1 MIGPWAKQ
9 ESGSFTLW
17 NYRIRVDTISC
28 YQILL
33 FVLWDQRL
41 WTLHQIWSWI
51 FQNNEIH
58 SIDWKYASSVKN
70 SIISRRKFVNTIS
83 KVLKYHK
90 IRLIKKLLF
99 YSTLF
104 QNQIK
109 KSKKKFRSCRFFVLK
124 VYNIT
129 FGRVFKF
136 TKFEFV
142 LINFLICF
150 CLKPRKITALL
161 VNDPSRL
168 FLSKNRKMNCISQP
182 TLRARRVSQKSKMG
196 QIQVRKNSSNENI
209 HFFT

>member
-1 MIGPWAKQ
+1 M
-9 ESGSFTLW
+9 
-17 NYRIRVDTISC
+17 
-28 YQILL
+28 
-33 FVLWDQRL
+33 
-41 WTLHQIWSWI
+41 
-51 FQNNEIH
+51 
-58 SIDWKYASSVKN
+58 
-70 SIISRRKFVNTIS
+70 NTIS

-136 TKFEFV
+136 TKFEFL
-142 LINFLICF
+142 LINFFICF

-196 QIQVRKNSSNENI
+196 QIQVRKKNSSNENI